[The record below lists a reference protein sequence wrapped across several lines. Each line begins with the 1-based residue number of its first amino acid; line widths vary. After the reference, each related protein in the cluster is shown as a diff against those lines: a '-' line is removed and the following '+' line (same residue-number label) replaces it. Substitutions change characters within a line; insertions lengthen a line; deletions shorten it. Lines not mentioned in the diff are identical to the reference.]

1 MNEEQLYSLG
11 VKIVKLVSIRCKTDP
26 NKEQEEW
33 SMLLQRLEAEDAV
46 ANRRMMLTSTE
57 VTEVEENDKP
67 SEVSPSKTTEEP
79 ASALDVAANQ
89 DTNKE
94 ETEENYNSANNNVL
108 SFLYRICRSKQ
119 KDT

>member
-11 VKIVKLVSIRCKTDP
+11 VKIVKLVSICCKTDP
-26 NKEQEEW
+26 SKEQEEW
-33 SMLLQRLEAEDAV
+33 SMLLQRLEGEDAA

-67 SEVSPSKTTEEP
+67 NEVSPSKTTEEP
-79 ASALDVAANQ
+79 VSALEADANQ
-89 DTNKE
+89 EKNKE

-108 SFLYRICRSKQ
+108 LSLDRIFRFKL
-119 KDT
+119 KDM